1 MTGQETKEKP
11 SKIPY
16 FFFAFF
22 GVIFVVNVFYIY
34 VAGQSWSG
42 VVTEKSYQKGVEYNK
57 TIAMVKKQQEMAW
70 KVKMRFK
77 NLGNNSG
84 VLEVGIKDKK
94 LKIIKD
100 ANIRAYLIRP
110 TQDGF
115 DFDVPMIFSDG
126 KYQARISAPLKGQW
140 NFNLEITRGDEVFY
154 KAKRYIIQ

>member
-1 MTGQETKEKP
+1 MTDQKSKEKP
-11 SKIPY
+11 SRIPY
-16 FFFAFF
+16 IFFAFF
-22 GVIFVVNVFYIY
+22 GVIFAVNIFYIY
-34 VAGQSWSG
+34 IAGQSWRG

-57 TIAMVKKQQEMAW
+57 TIAMVKKQKEMGW

-84 VLEVGIKDKK
+84 VLEVVITDKK
-94 LKIIKD
+94 RKAIKD
-100 ANIRAYLIRP
+100 ANIRVYLIRP

-140 NFNLEITRGDEVFY
+140 NFNLEIMRGYDVFY
-154 KAKRYIIQ
+154 QAKRYIIQ